1 MRAVLLTAPN
11 RGLTIEQLA
20 RMTRGGSG
28 LPAMLVIKQ
37 RSDVLA
43 EAANVDGVQRS
54 EHPLRNCACG
64 IQ

>member
-1 MRAVLLTAPN
+1 VRVVLLTAPK
-11 RGLTIEQLA
+11 RGLTIEQIVRL
-20 RMTRGGSG
+20 TREGSG

-37 RSDVLA
+37 RSDVLV
-43 EAANVDGVQRS
+43 EAANVDGVRRS